1 MQTQSSRSTFLN
13 NLILWLKAFD
23 STEQHHEHKR
33 VQNQLMK
40 PPVEPLM
47 KSSSELP
54 EVAGRP
60 GSLIDDEILSQ

>member
-40 PPVEPLM
+40 QSIE
-47 KSSSELP
+47 SP
-54 EVAGRP
+54 EVSEQPEVVESG
-60 GSLIDDEILSQ
+60 GSVRSASSGIV